1 MALTRVIL
9 AVLGFCSRIVE
20 SLLFVM
26 IDWYDK
32 YVYSPLQ
39 TLLLPIVSRIPR
51 FLSIRGLEYTIF
63 SANIVSWTRTA
74 LVIPIACCLKN
85 QYYWTAFFLVVFHDF
100 LDHLDGIVAKAQK
113 QIYGSVDD
121 PLLGGFMD
129 AFCDKLVNVFALWS
143 ILLTT
148 DFTQMTWKQT
158 NIYITSCSV
167 IIGFEFVLGVVR
179 VQDYFRSYYLRLL
192 RKNDALISK
201 ADTAAVMEGKLK
213 EKLESMGIA
222 FLCLAE
228 ASPIP
233 ITSWSGITGI
243 ACLIMSVRLAYA
255 SLQHK
260 LKAREQRRRDEVDFD
275 EIPETKE
282 DGEKATYTEKIPK
295 KLRKCYSESNA
306 SKFLA
311 ESIEKS
317 NSTLSEEND
326 STDDSIFDEGEDTVR
341 PLRQRHNSVPVNAFD
356 TRVDKVYTVGCF
368 DLFHNGH
375 ITLLQR
381 MKALGKQV
389 IVGVHDSRSIFK
401 LKKRVPIDSTEKRM
415 LNVKKYADMVY
426 CVAGTDPTNYIHC
439 ILTEDVTERH
449 MYVRG
454 DDMQDFPARNLCEAR
469 MTVKFLPYTK
479 GVSSTKR
486 RKSEFTSCNYG
497 THAKDDVQA
506 IFY

>member
-1 MALTRVIL
+1 MGMTGAIL

-20 SLLFVM
+20 SILFVM

-39 TLLLPIVSRIPR
+39 TMLLPIVSCIPR
-51 FLSIRGLEYTIF
+51 FLSIRGQEYTIF

-85 QYYWTAFFLVVFHDF
+85 QYYWTAFLLVLFHDF

-113 QIYGSVDD
+113 QIYGPVDD

-129 AFCDKLVNVFALWS
+129 AFCDKIVNVFALWS

-148 DFTQMTWKQT
+148 DFTLMTWKQT
-158 NIYITSCSV
+158 NIYITSCTV

-192 RKNDALISK
+192 RKNDTLISK

-228 ASPIP
+228 ASSIP

-260 LKAREQRRRDEVDFD
+260 LKAREQRKRDEVDFN
-275 EIPETKE
+275 EILETKE
-282 DGEKATYTEKIPK
+282 DGEKSTYTEKIPK

-317 NSTLSEEND
+317 NSSLSDEND
-326 STDDSIFDEGEDTVR
+326 STDESIFNEGEDAVR
-341 PLRQRHNSVPVNAFD
+341 PLLQRHNSVPVNAFD

-439 ILTEDVTERH
+439 ILTENVTERH

-454 DDMQDFPARNLCEAR
+454 DDMQNFPARNLCEAR
-469 MTVKFLPYTK
+469 MTVKFLPYTQ